1 MFFFKKII
9 PQDNKRKCRLLY
21 LMGMT
26 WHTKC
31 MFDLDCDEPS
41 FCNLLHGHGIETYA
55 FDNSKND
62 HLDNVN
68 TAIQLIKQHKI
79 DYILAYSY
87 GCRVVMDLLHKV
99 DVKGIMLLD
108 PSSVVRIKKEKTS
121 MGSVVHKLDIDS
133 MLSDNSVQ
141 ITAEMRAAHIA
152 AVSNTDTLTVP
163 SYLDELLLT
172 DPSPYERH
180 LSVLFSRPCRL
191 FLTAQSSESVRQW
204 RPEATTLY
212 PNSSH
217 WIMIEPGRY
226 QLALDV
232 SKFINKYQ

>member
-1 MFFFKKII
+1 MIFKKTIHTAV
-9 PQDNKRKCRLLY
+9 KKKCTLLY

-41 FCNLLHGHGIETYA
+41 FCDILNGYGIETYA

-62 HLDNVN
+62 HSDTVN
-68 TAIQLIKQHKI
+68 TAIQLIREHEI
-79 DYILAYSY
+79 DYIFAYSY
-87 GCRVVMDLLHKV
+87 GCRVVMDLLHSV

-108 PSSVVRIKKEKTS
+108 PIHVPNVQVPTEKTP
-121 MGSVVHKLDIDS
+121 MGSVVRKSDIDS
-133 MLSDNSVQ
+133 VLTANSAQ
-141 ITAEMRAAHIA
+141 ITTHMRAAHIA
-152 AVSNTDTLTVP
+152 AVSDTDTLTIPTYMDRV
-163 SYLDELLLT
+163 LET
-172 DPSPYERH
+172 NPSPYEGQ
-180 LSVLFSRPCRL
+180 LSSLFARPCRL
-191 FLTAQSSESVRQW
+191 FLTRHCSQMVRQW

-226 QLALDV
+226 QLAEDV
-232 SKFINKYQ
+232 YRFVSRV